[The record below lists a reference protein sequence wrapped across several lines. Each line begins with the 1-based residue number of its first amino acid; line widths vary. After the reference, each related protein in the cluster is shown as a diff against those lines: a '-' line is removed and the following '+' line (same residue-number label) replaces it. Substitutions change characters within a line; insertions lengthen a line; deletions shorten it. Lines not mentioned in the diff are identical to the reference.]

1 MSLDPFTEP
10 VSLIQKIANQD
21 RDAFGRFYDRYA
33 PLVFS
38 LALRMLR
45 ARPDAEDHLQ
55 EVFVQVWRQAGNYK
69 AERGSPEAW
78 IVNIARSRAID
89 KIRSIRRR
97 ERSFVLT
104 EDPAGSEKGGNVESS
119 VEQSEVKYTMNS
131 ALASLPENQRKVL
144 EMAYFD
150 GLTQSEIANHL
161 AEPLGTIKTRM
172 RLGIQRLR
180 EIFGSKAA

>member
-1 MSLDPFTEP
+1 M
-10 VSLIQKIANQD
+10 
-21 RDAFGRFYDRYA
+21 
-33 PLVFS
+33 
-38 LALRMLR
+38 
-45 ARPDAEDHLQ
+45 
-55 EVFVQVWRQAGNYK
+55 
-69 AERGSPEAW
+69 
-78 IVNIARSRAID
+78 
-89 KIRSIRRR
+89 
-97 ERSFVLT
+97 LT

-119 VEQSEVKYTMNS
+119 VEQFEVKYTMNS